1 MAAAKRVEVRAAA
14 NFLANLEDLGEFLL
28 RVDPEAAPQL
38 HRRLKAEIAAEM
50 LDLLE
55 NHPGIGRP
63 ARFLK
68 ARSIQGRE
76 RSARAAKVA
85 HSLSLKELREY
96 VLKDHLVLYA
106 CSDTAVILL
115 AVRHQRQ
122 LEYQL

>member
-14 NFLANLEDLGEFLL
+14 SFLANLEELGEFLL
-28 RVDPEAAPQL
+28 RVDAESAPHLYQ
-38 HRRLKAEIAAEM
+38 RLKAQIAEM

-55 NHPGIGRP
+55 KLPGIGRP
-63 ARFLK
+63 ARFFN
-68 ARSIQGRE
+68 ARSIQGRQ
-76 RSARAAKVA
+76 RSVRAAELA
-85 HSLSLKELREY
+85 QSLGFTQLREY

-106 CSDTAVILL
+106 CSDTAVVLL

>member
-38 HRRLKAEIAAEM
+38 HRRLKAEIAEM

-63 ARFLK
+63 ARVLK

-85 HSLSLKELREY
+85 HSLGLKELREY

-106 CSDTAVILL
+106 CSDTAVVLL